1 MWSVLKDLN
10 PRPPAPKAGA
20 LPDCAKHGG
29 VRVTIPA
36 SAYRSDRSCHAATML
51 TDTATLLSVALGKP
65 DAEAEREQNLGAGRY
80 SDLSIAGLVQVQPYF
95 LGVSGPYRAVT
106 CPPSSSSCME
116 AAPCR
121 PR

>member
-1 MWSVLKDLN
+1 
-10 PRPPAPKAGA
+10 
-20 LPDCAKHGG
+20 

-95 LGVSGPYRAVT
+95 
-106 CPPSSSSCME
+106 
-116 AAPCR
+116 
-121 PR
+121 

>member
-10 PRPPAPKAGA
+10 LRPPAPKAGA

-65 DAEAEREQNLGAGRY
+65 DAEAELEQTWGPGATPTFRSPGLCRF
-80 SDLSIAGLVQVQPYF
+80 SPISRRIRALSRRDLPAFV
-95 LGVSGPYRAVT
+95 
-106 CPPSSSSCME
+106 
-116 AAPCR
+116 
-121 PR
+121 

>member
-10 PRPPAPKAGA
+10 PRPPAPKTGA

-29 VRVTIPA
+29 VRVTNPA

-65 DAEAEREQNLGAGRY
+65 DAEAELEQNLGAGRY
-80 SDLSIAGLVQVQPYF
+80 SDLSTAGLVQVQPYF
-95 LGVSGPYRAVT
+95 
-106 CPPSSSSCME
+106 
-116 AAPCR
+116 
-121 PR
+121 

>member
-10 PRPPAPKAGA
+10 LRPPAPKAGA

-65 DAEAEREQNLGAGRY
+65 DAEAEREQFLGAWRY
-80 SDLSIAGLVQVQPYF
+80 SDLSISGLVQVQPYF
-95 LGVSGPYRAVT
+95 
-106 CPPSSSSCME
+106 
-116 AAPCR
+116 
-121 PR
+121 